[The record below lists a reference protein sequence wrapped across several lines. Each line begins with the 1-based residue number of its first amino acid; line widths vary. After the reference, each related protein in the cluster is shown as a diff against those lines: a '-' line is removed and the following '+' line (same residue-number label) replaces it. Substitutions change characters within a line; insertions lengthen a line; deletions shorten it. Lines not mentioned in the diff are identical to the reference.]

1 MAKAPAHPI
10 LVVDDDPGQRSLL
23 CSFLTGQGFP
33 VTTASSGQEALDSL
47 AASQPGMLISD
58 VRMPGMTGL
67 ELLGFVAERHPDL
80 PVLLVTAYADIR
92 DAVGAIRGGAVDYLE
107 KPIDLDQLLQA
118 VRRGLAL
125 PESGPA
131 KVLLEGFQLPE
142 GVIAQSAPMREV
154 LREAALVAPSDTRL
168 LITGES
174 GTGKEVVADVV
185 HRWSARANARFVKVN
200 CAAIPEPL
208 LESEL
213 FGHEKGA
220 FTGAVAR
227 RIGHFEEADG
237 GTLLLDEIG
246 EMSPALQAKLL
257 RVTQDGRFSRIGANT
272 EIHADVRIIAATNRD
287 LEAEVEAGR
296 FREDLFYRLNVM
308 EIQVPPLRE
317 RIADIMP
324 LAERFATEFS
334 KGRPRFSP
342 GAIANLEQY
351 AWPGNVREL
360 RNAIERAVLLAR
372 GDVILAEHLPRRV
385 QQEPAA
391 PETTAD
397 GAAAGTVMD
406 EMERATIL
414 RVLKEHDY
422 NRSET
427 AKALGISRRTL
438 TYRLK
443 EYREQGYPVD
453 QE

>member
-1 MAKAPAHPI
+1 MAKEPAHPI

-23 CSFLTGQGFP
+23 RSFLTGQGFP
-33 VTTASSGQEALDSL
+33 VTTASSGQEALELL
-47 AASQPGMLISD
+47 AAAQPGMLISD

-142 GVIAQSAPMREV
+142 GVIAQSGPMREV

-185 HRWSARANARFVKVN
+185 HRWSARVHARFVKVN

-324 LAERFATEFS
+324 LAQRFATEFS

-342 GAIANLEQY
+342 GAIASLEQY

-372 GDVILAEHLPRRV
+372 GDVILTEHLPRRV
-385 QQEPAA
+385 QQDPAA
-391 PETTAD
+391 PETAAD
-397 GAAAGTVMD
+397 GVAAGTVMD
-406 EMERATIL
+406 EMARATIL

-443 EYREQGYPVD
+443 EYREQGYQVD